1 MKIALDISML
11 YIAGAGVFY
20 HRYNLIRA
28 MLALPSDHE
37 FVFLDFFPIPG
48 GWVRQ
53 DPPEVATLLS
63 SGVDVQQVEGLKH
76 RKLAHVGPFQARWLS
91 PLAAGLDRILDGT
104 WGKVC
109 SAEKDRRVRQQLA
122 GVDLFHSSEVLQVA
136 LPGAVNVITIHDLTT
151 LLFPEYHTPQVRELQ
166 DQKLRFAQ
174 TEADV
179 IIAVSESTKQDLVKH
194 LGLDPARV
202 QVCHNGADPS
212 FHPLPLEVV
221 ASTLAPLGLAL
232 RQDSGQALQDYIL
245 SVGTIEPRKNLVRL
259 IEAYYRLR
267 KGSPGPVPKL
277 VLAGAQGWLY
287 DEVFERIAALD
298 LEGAVVYLGRVE
310 SDVLPA
316 LYSGARLFVYPSLYE
331 GFGLPVLEAMACGVP
346 TITSNTS
353 SLPEVAGDAAL
364 LVDPQ
369 DVDQIAEAMGN
380 LLENGGERERLR
392 EQGLLQAARFTWEGA
407 TRKTLA
413 IYEGAIDSK
422 RAEH

>member
-37 FVFLDFFPIPG
+37 FVLLDFFPIPG

-53 DPPEVATLLS
+53 NPPEVAILLS
-63 SGVDVQQVEGLKH
+63 SGVNVQQVEGLKH
-76 RKLAHVGPFQARWLS
+76 RKLAHVGPFQGRWLS
-91 PLAAGLDRILDGT
+91 SLAAGLDRILDGT
-104 WGKVC
+104 WGKLC
-109 SAEKDRRVRQQLA
+109 SAEVDRRVRRQLA
-122 GVDLFHSSEVLQVA
+122 GADLFHSSEVLQVA
-136 LPGAVNVITIHDLTT
+136 LPGAANVITIHDLTA

-166 DQKLRFAQ
+166 GQKLRFAQ

-179 IIAVSESTKQDLVKH
+179 VIAVSESTKQDLVEH

-202 QVCHNGADPS
+202 HVVHNGADPS
-212 FHPLPLEVV
+212 FRPLPPEVV
-221 ASTLAPLGLAL
+221 ASTLSPLGLAL
-232 RQDSGQALQDYIL
+232 QQGSGRALQDYIL
-245 SVGTIEPRKNLVRL
+245 NVGTIEPRKNLVRL
-259 IEAYYRLR
+259 IEAYHRLR
-267 KGSPGPVPKL
+267 KESPRPVPKL

-287 DEVFERIAALD
+287 DEVFEQIAALD

-310 SDVLPA
+310 SEVLPA
-316 LYSGARLFVYPSLYE
+316 LYNGARLFVYPSLYE

-346 TITSNTS
+346 TITSNRS

-369 DVDQIAEAMGN
+369 DVAQIAEAMGN
-380 LLENGGERERLR
+380 LLENEGGREHLR
-392 EQGLLQAARFTWEGA
+392 EQGFSQAARFTWERAAKETFAVYEGSIDSRRA
-407 TRKTLA
+407 TR
-413 IYEGAIDSK
+413 
-422 RAEH
+422 